1 MTVYALH
8 GFCSI
13 AIFFSLSVI
22 IICYLGE
29 NKIKLIYKMLK
40 KIDDGGCDGIFAPI
54 LIGIFIIGF
63 FLWSTSAVG
72 YLKSDS
78 FTNKDYPAGYAIEK
92 YNDLVEKY
100 NEKYDANIKTHDDF
114 TKFAKSQ
121 WNFGNYVRNI
131 GYLIIIVFYLIMV
144 FIELNTNKLERKLE
158 KIRESIYELSD
169 IPNPDDQ
176 TKQILDLLSKTKKKL
191 EKQIQLK
198 SVSKSIK
205 MLKQIQADESAVDI
219 TREIDELT
227 ALYQLNETDLL
238 KEKYQ

>member
-1 MTVYALH
+1 MTMYALH

-13 AIFFSLSVI
+13 AMFFSLSI
-22 IICYLGE
+22 IICILGKD
-29 NKIKLIYKMLK
+29 KIKLIDKMFE
-40 KIDDGGCDGIFAPI
+40 KINDTANYVIIAI
-54 LIGIFIIGF
+54 LITIFLTNCL
-63 FLWSTSAVG
+63 LWSASAVG

-78 FTNKDYPAGYAIEK
+78 FTDKDYPAGYAIEK

-158 KIRESIYELSD
+158 KIRKSICELSN

>member
-13 AIFFSLSVI
+13 AMFFSLSVI
-22 IICYLGE
+22 IICCLGK
-29 NKIKLIYKMLK
+29 NKIKLIDKMLK
-40 KIDDGGCDGIFAPI
+40 KTDDGGYRIE
-54 LIGIFIIGF
+54 LIFITVF
-63 FLWSTSAVG
+63 VVSCLLWAESTVI
-72 YLKSDS
+72 YLKSDN
-78 FTNKDYPAGYAIEK
+78 FTDKDYSAGYIIEK

-100 NEKYDANIKTHDDF
+100 NEKYDANIETHDDF

-121 WNFGNYVRNI
+121 WNFGNHVRNI
-131 GYLIIIVFYLIMV
+131 GYLIIIVFYLIMG

-176 TKQILDLLSKTKKKL
+176 TKQLLDLLSKTKNKL

-198 SVSKSIK
+198 SVFKSIK
-205 MLKQIQADESAVDI
+205 ILKQIQADESTIDI

-238 KEKYQ
+238 KEKYK

>member
-1 MTVYALH
+1 MTIYALH

-13 AIFFSLSVI
+13 AMFFSLSVI
-22 IICYLGE
+22 IIYVLGK
-29 NKIKLIYKMLK
+29 NKIKLINKMLK
-40 KIDDGGCDGIFAPI
+40 KIDYTANYVIIAI
-54 LIGIFIIGF
+54 LITIFLTNCL
-63 FLWSTSAVG
+63 LWSASAVV

-78 FTNKDYPAGYAIEK
+78 FTDKDYPAGYAIEK
-92 YNDLVEKY
+92 YDDLVEKY

-158 KIRESIYELSD
+158 KIRKSICELSN

>member
-1 MTVYALH
+1 MTIYALH

-13 AIFFSLSVI
+13 AMFFSLSII
-22 IICYLGE
+22 IICFLGGD
-29 NKIKLIYKMLK
+29 KIKLIDKMFE
-40 KIDDGGCDGIFAPI
+40 KINDTANYVIIAI
-54 LIGIFIIGF
+54 LITIFLTNCL
-63 FLWSTSAVG
+63 LWSASAVV

-78 FTNKDYPAGYAIEK
+78 FTDKDYPAGYAIEK

-121 WNFGNYVRNI
+121 WNFGNYMRNI
-131 GYLIIIVFYLIMV
+131 GYLIIIMFYLIMV

-158 KIRESIYELSD
+158 KIRKSICELSN

-205 MLKQIQADESAVDI
+205 MLKQIQADESTVDI
-219 TREIDELT
+219 TKEIDELT

-238 KEKYQ
+238 KEKYK

>member
-13 AIFFSLSVI
+13 AIFFFLFVI
-22 IICYLGE
+22 IICILGE
-29 NKIKLIYKMLK
+29 NKIKLIDKMLK
-40 KIDDGGCDGIFAPI
+40 KTGDGGYR
-54 LIGIFIIGF
+54 IGLIFITVFVVSCI
-63 FLWSTSAVG
+63 LWAESTVI
-72 YLKSDS
+72 YLKSDN
-78 FTNKDYPAGYAIEK
+78 FTDKDYSAGYTTEK

-100 NEKYDANIKTHDDF
+100 NEKYDANIETHDDF

-121 WNFGNYVRNI
+121 WKIGNHVRNI

-144 FIELNTNKLERKLE
+144 LIELNTNKLERKLE

-176 TKQILDLLSKTKKKL
+176 TKQLLDLLSKTKNKL

>member
-1 MTVYALH
+1 MTIYALH

-13 AIFFSLSVI
+13 AMFFSLSII
-22 IICYLGE
+22 IICFLGKG
-29 NKIKLIYKMLK
+29 KIKLIDKMLK
-40 KIDDGGCDGIFAPI
+40 KIDDTANYVIIAI
-54 LIGIFIIGF
+54 LITIFLTNCL
-63 FLWSTSAVG
+63 LWSVSAFA

-78 FTNKDYPAGYAIEK
+78 FTDKDYPAGYAIEK

-100 NEKYDANIKTHDDF
+100 NEKYDANIETHDDF
-114 TKFAKSQ
+114 IKFAKSQ

-158 KIRESIYELSD
+158 KIRESICELSN

-176 TKQILDLLSKTKKKL
+176 TKQILNLLSKTKKKL

-205 MLKQIQADESAVDI
+205 MLKQIQADESAIDI

-238 KEKYQ
+238 KEKYK

>member
-1 MTVYALH
+1 MTIYALH

-13 AIFFSLSVI
+13 AMFFSLSII
-22 IICYLGE
+22 IICILGKD
-29 NKIKLIYKMLK
+29 KIKLIDKMFE
-40 KIDDGGCDGIFAPI
+40 KIYDTANYVIIAI
-54 LIGIFIIGF
+54 LITIFLTNSL
-63 FLWSTSAVG
+63 LWSASAVV

-78 FTNKDYPAGYAIEK
+78 FTDKDYPAGYAIEK

-100 NEKYDANIKTHDDF
+100 NEKYDANIETHDDF
-114 TKFAKSQ
+114 IKFAESQ
-121 WNFGNYVRNI
+121 WNFGNHVRNI

-144 FIELNTNKLERKLE
+144 LIELNTNKLEKKLE

-176 TKQILDLLSKTKKKL
+176 TKQLLDLLSKTKNKL

-205 MLKQIQADESAVDI
+205 ILKQIQADESTVD
-219 TREIDELT
+219 TTKEIDELT
-227 ALYQLNETDLL
+227 A
-238 KEKYQ
+238 

>member
-1 MTVYALH
+1 MTMYALH

-13 AIFFSLSVI
+13 AMFFSLSII
-22 IICYLGE
+22 IICILGKD
-29 NKIKLIYKMLK
+29 KIKLIDKMFE
-40 KIDDGGCDGIFAPI
+40 KIDDTVNYVIIAI
-54 LIGIFIIGF
+54 LITIFLTNCL
-63 FLWSTSAVG
+63 LWSASAVV

-78 FTNKDYPAGYAIEK
+78 FTDKDYPAGYAIEK

-100 NEKYDANIKTHDDF
+100 NEKYDANIETHDDF
-114 TKFAKSQ
+114 TKFVKSQ

-158 KIRESIYELSD
+158 KIRKSICELSN

>member
-29 NKIKLIYKMLK
+29 NKIKLIDKILK
-40 KIDDGGCDGIFAPI
+40 KIDDRGCDILAPI

-63 FLWSTSAVG
+63 FIWSISAVG

-100 NEKYDANIKTHDDF
+100 NEKYDANIETHDDF
-114 TKFAKSQ
+114 IKFAKSQ
-121 WNFGNYVRNI
+121 WKIGNHVRNI
-131 GYLIIIVFYLIMV
+131 GYLIIIVLYLIMV
-144 FIELNTNKLERKLE
+144 LIELNTNKLEKKLE

-176 TKQILDLLSKTKKKL
+176 TKQLLDLLSKTKNKL

-238 KEKYQ
+238 KEKYK

>member
-1 MTVYALH
+1 MSIFAWH
-8 GFCSI
+8 GIFSSI
-13 AIFFSLSVI
+13 IFFISIFFILSLLCENEKINSNILNKILESSFFDFI
-22 IICYLGE
+22 IIPITIIFVVVFLLWGSTALSYVSRNETYGGHNSEEAL
-29 NKIKLIYKMLK
+29 NK
-40 KIDDGGCDGIFAPI
+40 KIE
-54 LIGIFIIGF
+54 
-63 FLWSTSAVG
+63 
-72 YLKSDS
+72 Y
-78 FTNKDYPAGYAIEK
+78 
-92 YNDLVEKY
+92 YNS
-100 NEKYDANIKTHDDF
+100 KYDANIKTEEDF
-114 TKFAKSQ
+114 VDFIESQ
-121 WNFGNYVRNI
+121 WKIGNNIRNI
-131 GYLIIIVFYLIMV
+131 VYPIIIVFYLIMV

-158 KIRESIYELSD
+158 KIRKSICELSN

-238 KEKYQ
+238 KEKYK

>member
-13 AIFFSLSVI
+13 AMFFSLSII
-22 IICYLGE
+22 IICGLGE
-29 NKIKLIYKMLK
+29 NKIKLIAKMLK
-40 KIDDGGCDGIFAPI
+40 KIGDCGCDIFVSI
-54 LIGIFIIGF
+54 LTTIFLTNCL
-63 FLWSTSAVG
+63 LWSASAVF
-72 YLKSDS
+72 YLKGG
-78 FTNKDYPAGYAIEK
+78 FTDKDYLAGYSIEK

-121 WNFGNYVRNI
+121 WNFGNHVRNI

-158 KIRESIYELSD
+158 KIRKSICELSN

>member
-1 MTVYALH
+1 MTIYALH

-13 AIFFSLSVI
+13 AMFFSLSII
-22 IICYLGE
+22 IICILGKD
-29 NKIKLIYKMLK
+29 KIKLIDKMFE
-40 KIDDGGCDGIFAPI
+40 KINDTANYVIIAI
-54 LIGIFIIGF
+54 LITIFLTNCL
-63 FLWSTSAVG
+63 LWSASAVV

-78 FTNKDYPAGYAIEK
+78 FTDKDYPAGYAIEK

-100 NEKYDANIKTHDDF
+100 NEKYDANIETHDDF
-114 TKFAKSQ
+114 TKFVKSQ

-144 FIELNTNKLERKLE
+144 FIELNMNKLERKLE
-158 KIRESIYELSD
+158 KIRESICELSN

-205 MLKQIQADESAVDI
+205 MLKQIQADESAIDI

-227 ALYQLNETDLL
+227 ALYQLNEIDLL

>member
-1 MTVYALH
+1 MTIYALH

-13 AIFFSLSVI
+13 AMFFSLSII
-22 IICYLGE
+22 IICVLGK
-29 NKIKLIYKMLK
+29 NKIKLINKMLK
-40 KIDDGGCDGIFAPI
+40 KIDDTANYVIIAI
-54 LIGIFIIGF
+54 LITIFLTNCL
-63 FLWSTSAVG
+63 LWSASAVV
-72 YLKSDS
+72 YLKSDN
-78 FTNKDYPAGYAIEK
+78 FTDKDYSAGYAIEK

-158 KIRESIYELSD
+158 KIRKSICELSN

>member
-1 MTVYALH
+1 MTIYALH

-13 AIFFSLSVI
+13 AMFFSLSIII
-22 IICYLGE
+22 IICILGKD
-29 NKIKLIYKMLK
+29 KIKLIDKMFE
-40 KIDDGGCDGIFAPI
+40 KINDTANYVIIAI
-54 LIGIFIIGF
+54 LITIFLTSCL
-63 FLWSTSAVG
+63 LWSASAVV

-78 FTNKDYPAGYAIEK
+78 FTDKDYPAGYAIEK

-144 FIELNTNKLERKLE
+144 FIELNTNKLERKLK
-158 KIRESIYELSD
+158 KIRKSICELSN

-238 KEKYQ
+238 KEKY

>member
-1 MTVYALH
+1 MSIFAWH
-8 GFCSI
+8 GIFSSI
-13 AIFFSLSVI
+13 IFFISIFFILSLLYENDI
-22 IICYLGE
+22 IDSNIL
-29 NKIKLIYKMLK
+29 NKISQSPFLIPIAVIFVVVFLLWGSTALSYVSRNDTYCGNNSEEALNK
-40 KIDDGGCDGIFAPI
+40 KIE
-54 LIGIFIIGF
+54 
-63 FLWSTSAVG
+63 
-72 YLKSDS
+72 Y
-78 FTNKDYPAGYAIEK
+78 
-92 YNDLVEKY
+92 YNS
-100 NEKYDANIKTHDDF
+100 KYDANIKTEEDF
-114 TKFAKSQ
+114 VDFIESQ
-121 WNFGNYVRNI
+121 WKIGNNIRNI
-131 GYLIIIVFYLIMV
+131 VYSIIIVFYLIMV

-158 KIRESIYELSD
+158 KIRESICELSN

-238 KEKYQ
+238 KEKYK

>member
-1 MTVYALH
+1 MTIYALH

-13 AIFFSLSVI
+13 AMFFSLSII
-22 IICYLGE
+22 IICVLGK
-29 NKIKLIYKMLK
+29 NKIKLIDKMFE
-40 KIDDGGCDGIFAPI
+40 KIDDTANYVIIGI
-54 LIGIFIIGF
+54 LITIFLTNCL
-63 FLWSTSAVG
+63 LWSASAVV

-78 FTNKDYPAGYAIEK
+78 FTDKDYPAGYSIEK

-114 TKFAKSQ
+114 TKFAKLQ

-131 GYLIIIVFYLIMV
+131 GYLIIIVFYLIIV
-144 FIELNTNKLERKLE
+144 FIELNTNKLERKLK
-158 KIRESIYELSD
+158 KIRESICELSN

>member
-1 MTVYALH
+1 MTIYALH

-13 AIFFSLSVI
+13 AMFFSLSII
-22 IICYLGE
+22 IICVLGK
-29 NKIKLIYKMLK
+29 NKIKLINKMLK
-40 KIDDGGCDGIFAPI
+40 KIDDTANYVIIAI
-54 LIGIFIIGF
+54 LITIFLTNCLI
-63 FLWSTSAVG
+63 WSASAVV

-78 FTNKDYPAGYAIEK
+78 FTDKDYPAGYAIEK

-121 WNFGNYVRNI
+121 WNFGNHVRNI

-144 FIELNTNKLERKLE
+144 FIELNMNKLERKLE
-158 KIRESIYELSD
+158 KIRESICELSN

-205 MLKQIQADESAVDI
+205 MLKQIQADESTVDI

>member
-1 MTVYALH
+1 MTIYALH

-13 AIFFSLSVI
+13 AMFFSLSII
-22 IICYLGE
+22 IICILGKD
-29 NKIKLIYKMLK
+29 KIKLIDKMFE
-40 KIDDGGCDGIFAPI
+40 KIDDTANYVIIAI
-54 LIGIFIIGF
+54 LITIFF
-63 FLWSTSAVG
+63 TNCLLWSASAVV

-100 NEKYDANIKTHDDF
+100 NEKYDANIETHDDF
-114 TKFAKSQ
+114 TKFVKSQ

-131 GYLIIIVFYLIMV
+131 GYLIIIVFYLIMI

-158 KIRESIYELSD
+158 KIRESICELSN

-176 TKQILDLLSKTKKKL
+176 TKQLLDLLSKTKKKL

>member
-1 MTVYALH
+1 MTMYALH

-13 AIFFSLSVI
+13 AMFFSLSII
-22 IICYLGE
+22 IICILGKD
-29 NKIKLIYKMLK
+29 KIKLIDKMFK
-40 KIDDGGCDGIFAPI
+40 KIDDTANYVIIGI
-54 LIGIFIIGF
+54 LIIIFF
-63 FLWSTSAVG
+63 TNCLLWITSASV

-78 FTNKDYPAGYAIEK
+78 FTDKDYPAGYAIEK

-100 NEKYDANIKTHDDF
+100 NEKYDANIETHDDF
-114 TKFAKSQ
+114 TKFVKSQ

-131 GYLIIIVFYLIMV
+131 GYLIIIVFYLIIV

-158 KIRESIYELSD
+158 KIRKSICELSN

>member
-1 MTVYALH
+1 M
-8 GFCSI
+8 F
-13 AIFFSLSVI
+13 
-22 IICYLGE
+22 E
-29 NKIKLIYKMLK
+29 
-40 KIDDGGCDGIFAPI
+40 KIDDTANYVIIAI
-54 LIGIFIIGF
+54 LITIFLTNCL
-63 FLWSTSAVG
+63 LWSASAVV

-78 FTNKDYPAGYAIEK
+78 FTDKDYPAGYAIEK

-100 NEKYDANIKTHDDF
+100 NEKYDANIETHDDF
-114 TKFAKSQ
+114 TKFVKSQ
-121 WNFGNYVRNI
+121 WNFGNYMRNI

-227 ALYQLNETDLL
+227 ALYQLNEIDLL
-238 KEKYQ
+238 KEKYK

>member
-29 NKIKLIYKMLK
+29 NKIKLIDKILK
-40 KIDDGGCDGIFAPI
+40 KIDDRGCDILAPI

-63 FLWSTSAVG
+63 FIWSISAVG

-100 NEKYDANIKTHDDF
+100 NEKYDANIETHDDF
-114 TKFAKSQ
+114 IKFAKSQ
-121 WNFGNYVRNI
+121 WKIGNHVRNI
-131 GYLIIIVFYLIMV
+131 GYLIIIVFYLIIV
-144 FIELNTNKLERKLE
+144 LIELNTNKLEKKLE

-205 MLKQIQADESAVDI
+205 ILKQIQADESTVDI
-219 TREIDELT
+219 TKEIDELT

-238 KEKYQ
+238 KEKYK